1 MTAARDRSTVVGV
14 FHDRADADRAV
25 DELRKAGFR
34 NDQIGVVAKRDETHG
49 DAAVDDEGSEAGSGA
64 IAGML
69 AGAGIG
75 GLVGLGIIA
84 GVIPVLGPVIAG
96 GTLATILANAAGG
109 AAIAGVTG
117 ALIGAGI
124 PEHEAEYYQNEFEA
138 GRTIVT
144 VHCDGMANEAM
155 AILRRHNA
163 YDMQTSPAS
172 GISTARSTS
181 TVAPAATAAMS
192 ARPAASTTAR
202 TARAGETMEVRE
214 EQLHATKTP
223 VETGEVRVRKEVTT
237 EHKTIDVP
245 VQREEVVI
253 ERHPVSGRASSS
265 DIKSGEEV
273 RIPVMEE
280 KVKVEKE
287 AVVTEEVTIGKR
299 TVTDHERVSGDVRKE
314 NVRVERKGDA
324 DIQGC
329 DPKSR

>member
-1 MTAARDRSTVVGV
+1 MTAAKDRTTVVGV

-34 NDQIGVVAKRDETHG
+34 NDQIGVVGKRDDAHG
-49 DAAVDDEGSEAGSGA
+49 DSAADDEGSEAGSGA
-64 IAGML
+64 VAGML

-124 PEHEAEYYQNEFEA
+124 PEHEAQYYQSEFEA
-138 GRTIVT
+138 GRTLVT
-144 VHCDGMANEAM
+144 VHCDGMANEAI

-163 YDMQTSPAS
+163 YDMQTSPAR
-172 GISTARSTS
+172 GTSTAHT
-181 TVAPAATAAMS
+181 
-192 ARPAASTTAR
+192 TTAP
-202 TARAGETMEVRE
+202 TARATTAGAAAMTGGTRTGRAGDTIEVRE
-214 EQLHATKTP
+214 EQLRATKTP
-223 VETGEVRVRKEVTT
+223 VEAGEVRVRKEVTT

-265 DIKSGEEV
+265 DIRSGEEV

-280 KVKVEKE
+280 KVNVEKE
-287 AVVTEEVTIGKR
+287 AVVKEEVSVGKR
-299 TVTDHERVSGDVRKE
+299 TVTENERVSGDVRKE
-314 NVRVERKGDA
+314 NVRVERTGDA

>member
-1 MTAARDRSTVVGV
+1 
-14 FHDRADADRAV
+14 V
-25 DELRKAGFR
+25 DELRRSGIR
-34 NDQIGVVAKRDETHG
+34 SDQIGVVAKG
-49 DAAVDDEGSEAGSGA
+49 DDRTGDGVVADEGSEAGSGA
-64 IAGML
+64 VAGMV
-69 AGAGIG
+69 AGAGLG

-84 GVIPVLGPVIAG
+84 GVIPVLGPIIAG

-109 AAIAGVTG
+109 AAIAGIAG

-124 PEHEAEYYQNEFEA
+124 PEHEAEYYQGEFEA
-138 GRTIVT
+138 GRTLVT
-144 VHCDGMANEAM
+144 VHCDGDAGNVM

-163 YDMQTSPAS
+163 YDMQTTPVRGAS
-172 GISTARSTS
+172 SATSMTDRSATTS
-181 TVAPAATAAMS
+181 T
-192 ARPAASTTAR
+192 R
-202 TARAGETMEVRE
+202 TARGGETMELRE

-237 EHKTIDVP
+237 EHRTLDVP

-253 ERHPVSGRASSS
+253 ERHPVSGRATSG

-280 KVKVEKE
+280 KVNVEKQ
-287 AVVTEEVTIGKR
+287 AVVKEEVSVGKR

-314 NVRVERKGDA
+314 NIRVEQKGDA
-324 DIQGC
+324 DIRGC